1 MASKQQM
8 KYVRSTSIEN
18 MYHIISYK
26 LRYKLNDKNVII
38 IINIKHFYHSS
49 KRYDDEILTLD
60 IIVNCILKIFMM
72 NNGHELKSVTES
84 YENKFSMSHK
94 MSQYAHQLDRNDFH
108 NALKQISFLIL
119 SNFWQWN
126 IKVESIEYILS
137 IIYGKLLISIWLIL
151 SNLSRWS
158 LQIKM

>member
-1 MASKQQM
+1 M
-8 KYVRSTSIEN
+8 KTY
-18 MYHIISYK
+18 IIWFDICRDIYWRK
-26 LRYKLNDKNVII
+26 DDKNVIT
-38 IINIKHFYHSS
+38 INIKHFYHSW
-49 KRYDDEILTLD
+49 KGYDDEILTLD

-94 MSQYAHQLDRNDFH
+94 MSQYVHQLDRNDFH

-119 SNFWQWN
+119 SNIWQWN
-126 IKVESIEYILS
+126 IKVESIEYVLS

-151 SNLSRWS
+151 SNLYRWS
-158 LQIKM
+158 LQMKCNHVRKLF

>member
-1 MASKQQM
+1 M
-8 KYVRSTSIEN
+8 V
-18 MYHIISYK
+18 
-26 LRYKLNDKNVII
+26 
-38 IINIKHFYHSS
+38 INIKHFYHSS
-49 KRYDDEILTLD
+49 KRYDDEILNLD

-119 SNFWQWN
+119 SNFWQ
-126 IKVESIEYILS
+126 
-137 IIYGKLLISIWLIL
+137 
-151 SNLSRWS
+151 
-158 LQIKM
+158 